1 MMLTRELSSSGPLQ
15 KYVVVVLLAL
25 MSSFFGPTGIA
36 ADARRAPFGHL
47 GDGTPVEAVELS
59 NSTGMKV
66 RVMTLGA
73 AIQSL
78 FVPDRWGSS
87 GDVVLGFDTAQ
98 EYFQDTHYFGAT
110 VGRFANRIAKG
121 RFTLDGH
128 VYVLTTNDHSNH
140 LHGGKHGFDK
150 VIWALDS
157 ARSGSPACA
166 QFSYVSIDGEEGYPG
181 TLHATATYCLD
192 DRETLKLDYAATT
205 DRPTI
210 VNLSGHS
217 YFNLS
222 ADVAGA
228 SAMDDLLQ
236 VHASR
241 YTPVDAQLI
250 PTGELRS
257 VSGTPFDFR
266 QPTVIGTRIRDGRDP
281 QILYGRGY
289 DHNFVLDGSG
299 SMPRVAA
306 RIHDPRSGR
315 VLEILTTAPGLQFY
329 SGNFLD
335 GTKAG
340 KGNVLYRQG
349 DALVFEPQLFPD
361 APNQPGFPSARLN
374 PGSVYRNT
382 IIYRFSID
390 KGRSAGMKTPSV
402 H

>member
-1 MMLTRELSSSGPLQ
+1 MVSHTFPAINSVP
-15 KYVVVVLLAL
+15 KCVIAVLLGL
-25 MSSFFGPTGIA
+25 ISSFFGSTVIA

-78 FVPDRWGSS
+78 FVPDRRGRP
-87 GDVVLGFDTAQ
+87 GDVVLGFNTAQ
-98 EYFQDTHYFGAT
+98 EYFQDTHYFGAS
-110 VGRFANRIAKG
+110 VGRFANRISKG

-128 VYVLTTNDHSNH
+128 HYVLATNDHSNH
-140 LHGGKHGFDK
+140 LHGGKRGFDK
-150 VIWALDS
+150 VIWTLDF

-181 TLHATATYCLD
+181 TLHVTATYCLD
-192 DRETLKLDYAATT
+192 GRETLKLDYAATT

-210 VNLSGHS
+210 VNISGHS

-228 SAMDDLLQ
+228 SAMDDQLQ
-236 VHASR
+236 IHASR

-266 QPTVIGTRIRDGRDP
+266 QPAVVGTRIRDGRDP

-306 RIHDPRSGR
+306 RIHDPQSGR

-335 GTKAG
+335 GTTAG

-361 APNQPGFPSARLN
+361 APNHPGFPSARLD
-374 PGSVYRNT
+374 PGNVYRNT

-390 KGRSAGMKTPSV
+390 KR
-402 H
+402 